1 MHFCGMYREGLHYG
15 AGAGLAPDGMADKT
29 YLVRFKPLETDTQ
42 LVVAESAQIYGDHLV
57 FLNAS
62 GELAALFL
70 REIVESWTEL

>member
-15 AGAGLAPDGMADKT
+15 AGARLAPDGMADKT
-29 YLVRFKPLETDTQ
+29 YFFRFKPPETGTQ

-57 FLNAS
+57 FLNAE